1 MKSKRVDGTA
11 SHEQNDSAKCA
22 VNASATRNIF
32 YTAAKDS
39 PLSVSSRLR
48 ARQHTRKREEELFF
62 WRGVA
67 RRVECRW
74 RERTSALR
82 KQQDEP
88 AHPAEANDAEVCEKI
103 DSIIGQK
110 SEPPTEKPANISMKE
125 PHGKGAAKPRKKQ
138 QKRKRR
144 DDGTSLD

>member
-1 MKSKRVDGTA
+1 MSIYYSV
-11 SHEQNDSAKCA
+11 AK
-22 VNASATRNIF
+22 I
-32 YTAAKDS
+32 
-39 PLSVSSRLR
+39 
-48 ARQHTRKREEELFF
+48 
-62 WRGVA
+62 GVA

-110 SEPPTEKPANISMKE
+110 SEPPTEKPANVSMKE
-125 PHGKGAAKPRKKQ
+125 PHGKGAAKPRKKL
-138 QKRKRR
+138 QKRPRSFWH
-144 DDGTSLD
+144 DGKQNIVK